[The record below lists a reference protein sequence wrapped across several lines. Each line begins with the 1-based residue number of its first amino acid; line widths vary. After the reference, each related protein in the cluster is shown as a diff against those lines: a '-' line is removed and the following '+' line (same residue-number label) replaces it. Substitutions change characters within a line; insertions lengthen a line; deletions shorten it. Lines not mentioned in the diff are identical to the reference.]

1 MAESQQFLGW
11 KQYSMEP
18 VAFALTFAYSIC
30 DNVYT
35 DLIIYQTCK
44 TITGLNS
51 SECDILHENS
61 TTNRANEIEKLVQP
75 HTGSIFILDSCIKT
89 IFPTLMAL
97 FLGPWSDKNGR
108 KPLLIVPFLG
118 YALSYAILALMSNFN
133 LSPYWFLLSSIPG
146 SVLGGFPTICLTF
159 WSYKADIT
167 DSQNRA
173 WHLACLETFFFGGFL
188 GGLFVG
194 PYTFRHAG
202 YMVVFLI
209 ASASCLSA
217 TIYSVFLVPET
228 IQIQHQR
235 ALKDVFDYK
244 LVRDLFK
251 AVLKSRDGFDK
262 FLVWSCVL
270 SIAINVSIMEGNG
283 SILFLFTSYKLQW
296 NLSDVSIYSS
306 TNLLLT
312 IIGMLLLIKLVGSI
326 LKLPETVIVVLSC
339 LSTSISCLGKAFV
352 SKPYHMYIT
361 AGIGM
366 FSASAVP
373 AIRSIVS
380 KTVPQDDLGKTF
392 SVITIVEMI
401 IPFAATPLYLYIYT
415 HTLDMFPCPVWFLSA
430 SLPIVNIILAI
441 MIEYRW
447 KVLKN
452 TQYSEI
458 VTERD

>member
-1 MAESQQFLGW
+1 MSETTVMWMLVLVMLG
-11 KQYSMEP
+11 
-18 VAFALTFAYSIC
+18 
-30 DNVYT
+30 
-35 DLIIYQTCK
+35 
-44 TITGLNS
+44 
-51 SECDILHENS
+51 
-61 TTNRANEIEKLVQP
+61 
-75 HTGSIFILDSCIKT
+75 GSYLAGS
-89 IFPTLMAL
+89 L
-97 FLGPWSDKNGR
+97 
-108 KPLLIVPFLG
+108 PLLNAQSGHLVFDKLQ
-118 YALSYAILALMSNFN
+118 LV
-133 LSPYWFLLSSIPG
+133 
-146 SVLGGFPTICLTF
+146 SVLG
-159 WSYKADIT
+159 A
-167 DSQNRA
+167 
-173 WHLACLETFFFGGFL
+173 
-188 GGLFVG
+188 GLLVG
-194 PYTFRHAG
+194 TALSVINPEGVRTLVSGAIHTSTTMAQDGAQDAERHE
-202 YMVVFLI
+202 

-296 NLSDVSIYSS
+296 NFSDVSIYSG

-392 SVITIVEMI
+392 SVITIVEMN
-401 IPFAATPLYLYIYT
+401 IPFADTANL
-415 HTLDMFPCPVWFLSA
+415 
-430 SLPIVNIILAI
+430 
-441 MIEYRW
+441 W

-452 TQYSEI
+452 TQYNEI